1 MAGIWERIKQ
11 DLPEDVERVP
21 SHLLDI
27 VFVLYASGTIPNRAL
42 ALSKIN
48 EKLDVQLNFASQS
61 DLNGIAQSYDDQ
73 VGLVDKLRYL
83 LNVKAAIL
91 GAETGVLTEAEF
103 RTLLGI

>member
-11 DLPEDVERVP
+11 DLTADESRV
-21 SHLLDI
+21 SAHLLDI

-48 EKLDVQLNFASQS
+48 EHIDVPLDFAAQS
-61 DLNGIAQSYDDQ
+61 DLNGIAQAYDDQ
-73 VGLVDKLRYL
+73 VGLADKLRYL
-83 LNVKAAIL
+83 LHVKAGII